1 MDVHISLLIGI
12 LMFVLGVA
20 VGLLA
25 PVVAANIYQSIS
37 LMFEKE
43 DEEEEENAKEGKE
56 CSGS

>member
-1 MDVHISLLIGI
+1 MDVHIVLFIGI

-20 VGLLA
+20 IGLIA

-37 LMFEKE
+37 LMFEEE
-43 DEEEEENAKEGKE
+43 DEKEENAKEGKE